1 MERTPKKLQDIPET
15 VYACVK
21 GDVSITDLRNKLFKR
36 QCFKTTII
44 TSMSHS
50 SVGQEFR
57 QDTVGTA
64 CLCSTVSG
72 VN

>member
-1 MERTPKKLQDIPET
+1 
-15 VYACVK
+15 
-21 GDVSITDLRNKLFKR
+21 
-36 QCFKTTII
+36 
-44 TSMSHS
+44 MSHS

-72 VN
+72 ESAEMTQKAAARRDGGGQPRHLSLFPLIFLSLNLFLLHEATEY